1 MTSTPAPVSLSADE
15 STSSPDRYISFR
27 GIDFDGNM
35 EVVLRHLYRHIDDPA
50 KNNALWDRFR
60 QRLALAESGSNATTD
75 KLLLLHSHVYYM
87 VELFEDHD
95 DEEAMDALK
104 KLEEECF

>member
-1 MTSTPAPVSLSADE
+1 MDSSAARFSELPDE
-15 STSSPDRYISFR
+15 LDNADRYVTFR

-35 EVVLRHLYRHIDDPA
+35 ARVLGHLARYIDDPA
-50 KNNALWDRFR
+50 RTNAFWARFKS
-60 QRLALAESGSNATTD
+60 RLEAAEAGGAATCD

-87 VELFEDHD
+87 VDLFEEYD
-95 DEEAMDALK
+95 DEAALADLK

>member
-1 MTSTPAPVSLSADE
+1 MTSSPASLSLSTDE
-15 STSSPDRYISFR
+15 SAANPDRYISFR

-35 EVVLRHLYRHIDDPA
+35 EVVLGHLYRHIDDPA

-60 QRLALAESGSNATTD
+60 QRLALAESSATATTD

-95 DEEAMDALK
+95 DDVAMEALK